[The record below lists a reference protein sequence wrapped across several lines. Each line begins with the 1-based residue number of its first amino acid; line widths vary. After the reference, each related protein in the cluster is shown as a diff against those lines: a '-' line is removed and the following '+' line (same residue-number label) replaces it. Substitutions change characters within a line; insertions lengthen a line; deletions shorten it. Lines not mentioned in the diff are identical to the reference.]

1 MSTII
6 KDGVGGANLAKINS
20 DNQFEIK
27 PANPVETNG
36 TINIDKVG
44 SVRLMGEV
52 DAGVVTG
59 QATLKAVEV
68 TNDYRLRVG
77 LDQTA
82 FNEVFPGASI
92 NTTIWTAPVTT
103 ATLTAAGG
111 FANLNAAGSVASG
124 AVARLTTYRNFP
136 CYRSYTT
143 YFEAGVQF
151 SSLPVAGNV
160 CEWGAF
166 ISTGTTS
173 PTDGVFFRINASGE
187 LRGVVNYNGTETQSE
202 IINFNTLVGNNTS
215 RAFLIYV
222 ISNKALF
229 WIDNVLVAEVN
240 APTSQGQITSSMN
253 LPLSFRN
260 YNSVATSSAQIMKV
274 SNVNV
279 TFADMNTNKIWAHIL
294 TGAGGHLS
302 QGQTGQTLG
311 STALYTNSL
320 ATGAGVAMTN
330 TTAALGSGLGGQFTT
345 QPTLAVGTD
354 GIVSSYQVPTGTSTA
369 PGKSLYITR
378 LTINS
383 AVTTALTGGAVL
395 YAFSL
400 AYGHTSVSLATTES
414 ATTKAPRRVPIG
426 FQTFPANAILG
437 TTATTLDL
445 DLNSPIVVQP
455 GEFIQLVA
463 KNTGVV
469 TTAGTITFLVGFGGY
484 WE

>member
-1 MSTII
+1 MPNIHGGNSSAGLANVTDDFQLEV
-6 KDGVGGANLAKINS
+6 KLANPQDTTGAEDTGRVGG
-20 DNQFEIK
+20 
-27 PANPVETNG
+27 
-36 TINIDKVG
+36 
-44 SVRLMGEV
+44 VRLFGEV
-52 DAGVVTG
+52 DAGTITG
-59 QATLKAVEV
+59 NAKLKAVEV

-77 LDQTA
+77 VDQTA
-82 FNEVFPGASI
+82 FNELFPGAALNS
-92 NTTIWTAPVTT
+92 TLWTAPVTT
-103 ATLTAAGG
+103 ATVTVAGG
-111 FANLNAAGSVASG
+111 FANLNAGASVASG

-160 CEWGAF
+160 CEWGSF
-166 ISTGTTS
+166 ISTGVTS

-187 LRGVVNYNGTETQSE
+187 LRGVVNFNGTETQSST
-202 IINFNTLVGNNTS
+202 IDFNTLVGNNTS

-253 LPLSFRN
+253 LPMSFRN
-260 YNSVATSSAQIMKV
+260 YNSVAVSTAQVMKV

-279 TFADMNTNKIWAHIL
+279 TFADMNTNKLWSHIL
-294 TGAGGHLS
+294 TGSGGHLS

-311 STALYTNSL
+311 STALYTNNL
-320 ATGAGVAMTN
+320 AAGAGAAMTN
-330 TTAALGSGLGGQFTT
+330 TTAALGSGLGGQFTAL
-345 QPTLAVGTD
+345 PTLATGTD
-354 GIVSSYQVPTGTSTA
+354 GIVSSYQVPLGTASV

-378 LTINS
+378 VTINS
-383 AVTTALTGGAVL
+383 AVSAALTGGAIL
-395 YAFSL
+395 YAYSL
-400 AYGHTSVSLATTES
+400 AYGHTAVSLATTES
-414 ATTKAPRRVPIG
+414 ATSKAPRRVPLG
-426 FQTFPANAILG
+426 FQSFAANATVG
-437 TTATTLDL
+437 TIANTIDL

-463 KNTGVV
+463 KNLGTV
-469 TTAGTITFLVGFGGY
+469 TTAGTVTFLVGFGGY

>member
-6 KDGVGGANLAKINS
+6 KDGVGGANLAKVNS
-20 DNQFEIK
+20 DNQIEVK
-27 PANPVETNG
+27 LSNPQDTTGVEDTG
-36 TINIDKVG
+36 RVG
-44 SVRLMGEV
+44 GVRLFGEV
-52 DAGVVTG
+52 DAGTVTG
-59 QATLKAVEV
+59 TAKLKAVEV

-82 FNEVFPGASI
+82 FNELFPGATLNS
-92 NTTIWTAPVTT
+92 TLWTAPTTT
-103 ATLTAAGG
+103 ATVTVSGG
-111 FANLNAAGSVASG
+111 FANLNAGASVASG

-160 CEWGAF
+160 CEWGSF
-166 ISTGTTS
+166 ISTGVTS
-173 PTDGVFFRINASGE
+173 PTDGVFFRINSSGE
-187 LRGVVNYNGTETQSE
+187 LRGVVNFNGTETQSST
-202 IINFNTLVGNNTS
+202 IDFTSLVGVNIS

-240 APTSQGQITSSMN
+240 APMSQGQITSSMN

-260 YNSVATSSAQIMKV
+260 YNSTATSTAQIMKV

-279 TFADMNTNKIWAHIL
+279 TFADMNTNKIWSHIL
-294 TGAGGHLS
+294 TGAGAHLS

-311 STALYTNSL
+311 TTALYTNSL
-320 ATGAGVAMTN
+320 ATGAGAAMTN
-330 TTAALGSGLGGQFTT
+330 ATAALGSGLGGQFTAL
-345 QPTLAVGTD
+345 PTLAVGTD
-354 GIVSSYQVPTGTSTA
+354 GIVSSYQVPLGTATA

-378 LTINS
+378 ITLNS
-383 AVTTALTGGAVL
+383 AVTTALTGGSVL
-395 YAFSL
+395 YAYSI
-400 AYGHTSVSLATTES
+400 AYGHTAVSLATTE
-414 ATTKAPRRVPIG
+414 TTTSKAPRRVPIG
-426 FQTFPANAILG
+426 FQSFVANATLG

-455 GEFIQLVA
+455 GEFVQLVA
-463 KNTGVV
+463 KNLGVV
-469 TTAGTITFLVGFGGY
+469 TTAGTITFLIGFGGY

>member
-1 MSTII
+1 MPNIHGGNGSAGLANVTDDFQLEV
-6 KDGVGGANLAKINS
+6 KLANPQDTTGAEDTGRVGG
-20 DNQFEIK
+20 
-27 PANPVETNG
+27 
-36 TINIDKVG
+36 
-44 SVRLMGEV
+44 VRLFGEV
-52 DAGVVTG
+52 DAGTVTG
-59 QATLKAVEV
+59 NAKLKAVEV

-77 LDQTA
+77 VDQTA
-82 FNEVFPGASI
+82 FNELFPGAALNS
-92 NTTIWTAPVTT
+92 TLWTAPVTT
-103 ATLTAAGG
+103 ATVTVAGG
-111 FANLNAAGSVASG
+111 FANLNAGASVASG

-160 CEWGAF
+160 CEWGSF
-166 ISTGTTS
+166 ISTGVAS

-187 LRGVVNYNGTETQSE
+187 LRGVVNFNGTETQSST
-202 IINFNTLVGNNTS
+202 IDFNTLVGNNTS

-253 LPLSFRN
+253 LPMSFRN
-260 YNSVATSSAQIMKV
+260 YNSVAVSTAQVMKV

-279 TFADMNTNKIWAHIL
+279 TFADMNTNKLWSHIL
-294 TGAGGHLS
+294 TGSGGHLS

-311 STALYTNSL
+311 STALYTNNL
-320 ATGAGVAMTN
+320 AAGAGAAMTN
-330 TTAALGSGLGGQFTT
+330 TTAALGSGLGGQFTAL
-345 QPTLAVGTD
+345 PTLATGTD
-354 GIVSSYQVPTGTSTA
+354 GIVSSYQVPLGTASV

-378 LTINS
+378 VTINS
-383 AVTTALTGGAVL
+383 AVSATLTGGAIL
-395 YAFSL
+395 YAYSL
-400 AYGHTSVSLATTES
+400 AYGHTAVSLATTET
-414 ATTKAPRRVPIG
+414 ATSKAPRRLPIG
-426 FQTFPANAILG
+426 FQSFAANATLA

-445 DLNSPIVVQP
+445 DLNSPIVIQP

-463 KNTGVV
+463 KNLGTV
-469 TTAGTITFLVGFGGY
+469 TTAGTVTFLVGFGGY